1 MIYKQIKLNI
11 SLWGTWTGKTHLSRL
26 WISPLY
32 RCIRYNIL
40 WVGVTIFISVL
51 IRMTPVHPLIITLS
65 WWPSKNKTAQ
75 NWKNKSTGFFFSFLK
90 VVIYISNDNF
100 KIVLISLKKSYLKSS
115 LIFFIYQKSIK
126 CLKKNVGG
134 FKHIPFIYINH
145 TKEFFSFRVNNSD
158 FLFFLFNF
166 NEWAH
171 LT

>member
-100 KIVLISLKKSYLKSS
+100 KKKNKFKKILSQKLIDLFHLSKEYQMSEEKCRRIQTYSIHIYKSYKKV
-115 LIFFIYQKSIK
+115 FFVQ
-126 CLKKNVGG
+126 G
-134 FKHIPFIYINH
+134 
-145 TKEFFSFRVNNSD
+145 
-158 FLFFLFNF
+158 
-166 NEWAH
+166 
-171 LT
+171 